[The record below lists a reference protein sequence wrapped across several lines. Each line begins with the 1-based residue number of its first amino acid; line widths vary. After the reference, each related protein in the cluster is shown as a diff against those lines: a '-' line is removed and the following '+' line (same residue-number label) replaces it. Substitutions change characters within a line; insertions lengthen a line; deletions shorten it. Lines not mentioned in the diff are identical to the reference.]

1 MGFTTRFLR
10 VREERGR
17 LITATRLSISDHN
30 EFKRG
35 REYPLLVVSGS
46 VSRGAWIR
54 CASEDWQI
62 LYHEGRRS
70 HKRIEKENYRTL
82 LRSAW
87 ANQIDRARKRRRP
100 RAPFIYPHRTNG
112 EAERTVCQW
121 KSRQREIETS
131 WYLRHY
137 LRYEANVGFFL
148 SVSSE
153 LWRGRQFAKWY
164 TERTVLLKNLKF

>member
-1 MGFTTRFLR
+1 MRFLR

-17 LITATRLSISDHN
+17 LITATRLSITDHN

-54 CASEDWQI
+54 CASEDWRI
-62 LYHEGRRS
+62 LYHEGRS

-82 LRSAW
+82 LCSAW
-87 ANQIDRARKRRRP
+87 ANQIDRAKKRRRP
-100 RAPFIYPHRTNG
+100 RAPFIYPHWTNG

-131 WYLRHY
+131 AGIFGIICATERMSVSFYLF
-137 LRYEANVGFFL
+137 LLNCDANVSLQNGT
-148 SVSSE
+148 
-153 LWRGRQFAKWY
+153 RK
-164 TERTVLLKNLKF
+164 ERFCWKI